1 MFFGELLLETYKFE
15 LFQKIYLFAD
25 TAFLIGAK
33 IASIFNLEIS
43 GVDDGDWSGIT
54 VDIFHTFHI
63 VNGYEI
69 TSTIVMRVFGSNPTF
84 IGVGNV
90 LDGNAGQ
97 LLAAMVHVPLLP
109 KITDHNARI
118 SKLTCVEYHSFLFLL
133 PDGLIN

>member
-15 LFQKIYLFAD
+15 LLQKIYLFAD

-33 IASIFNLEIS
+33 ITSIFDLEIG

-69 TSTIVMRVFGSNPTF
+69 ASTIVMRVFGSHPTF

-90 LDGNAGQ
+90 LDGNPG
-97 LLAAMVHVPLLP
+97 
-109 KITDHNARI
+109 
-118 SKLTCVEYHSFLFLL
+118 
-133 PDGLIN
+133 